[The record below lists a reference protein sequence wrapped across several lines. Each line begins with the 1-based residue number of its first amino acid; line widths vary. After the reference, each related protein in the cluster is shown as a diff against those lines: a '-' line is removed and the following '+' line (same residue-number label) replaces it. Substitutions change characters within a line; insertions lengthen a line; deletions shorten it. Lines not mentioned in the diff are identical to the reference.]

1 VASAPTPRSVPR
13 CPRSRAGGVSPG
25 DAVVIGDT
33 PRDIACARADGAR
46 CIAVT
51 TGPYGA
57 DALTAADGVAEDASE
72 LRSLLIQL
80 L

>member
-1 VASAPTPRSVPR
+1 MARR
-13 CPRSRAGGVSPG
+13 RAGGVPPEQ
-25 DAVVIGDT
+25 AIVIGDT

-57 DALTAADGVAEDASE
+57 DELTAADAVAQDAMA
-72 LRSLLIQL
+72 LRSVLTQL